1 MNPECADQCLVTL
14 LEYIEDCQFAQ
25 VHLNVNHIYGRSCRL
40 WRTMFLNSTS
50 TLISSL
56 VIICR
61 FIRYIFNRIN
71 LESSEIRTACIS
83 TLGKFALHHSN
94 LKSQII
100 SILKQVLND
109 PDEETSER
117 AYYYICILENQLKF
131 NLLYFIIDSSKR
143 RSKRMR

>member
-1 MNPECADQCLVTL
+1 VNPECADQCLVTL

-25 VHLNVNHIYGRSCRL
+25 VHLNILQIVEDYVL
-40 WRTMFLNSTS
+40 KLN
-50 TLISSL
+50 INPYK
-56 VIICR
+56 

-117 AYYYICILENQLKF
+117 AYYYICILENQ
-131 NLLYFIIDSSKR
+131 
-143 RSKRMR
+143 